1 MPSMEEKK
9 SIFYNVY
16 QISKSWLLY
25 TNSFLK
31 VIWKNWSLVILK
43 IASKVIVKVIR
54 VWKISTQQ
62 TVEPDE
68 AIEEEIPD
76 SPGIEKHDKEK
87 DQKEPK
93 KLRCKFF
100 FPSFASGLSELII
113 LLALQSFKVNL

>member
-9 SIFYNVY
+9 SIFYNIY

-31 VIWKNWSLVILK
+31 VIWKNWSLVILR
-43 IASKVIVKVIR
+43 ITSKVIVKVIP
-54 VWKISTQQ
+54 VWKISAQQ

-93 KLRCKFF
+93 K
-100 FPSFASGLSELII
+100 
-113 LLALQSFKVNL
+113 